1 MTSRRMTASISRS
14 RRLPRRLL
22 ARISASRLCASVAK
36 ITAQRSRGMR
46 WADAVN
52 VFFGHA
58 QDEVDRGHRDARTP
72 WTFEDNTAL

>member
-1 MTSRRMTASISRS
+1 
-14 RRLPRRLL
+14 
-22 ARISASRLCASVAK
+22 
-36 ITAQRSRGMR
+36 MR